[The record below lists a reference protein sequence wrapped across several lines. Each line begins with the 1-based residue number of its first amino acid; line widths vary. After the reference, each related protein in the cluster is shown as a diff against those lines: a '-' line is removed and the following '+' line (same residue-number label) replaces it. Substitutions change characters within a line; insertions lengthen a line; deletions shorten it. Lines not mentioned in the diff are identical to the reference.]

1 MSCMAMVIVSIPKLL
16 AGIYSPQAEVIR
28 TGASLLMV
36 VAVFQ
41 LFDGLQVVATGAL
54 RGAGN
59 THTPMLTNL
68 LGYWLIG
75 IPLGSFLAFRF
86 HWGPAGVWTGLC
98 VALIII
104 GSVLLT
110 VWGRLMQRLAH
121 PSSSFARTCAEG

>member
-1 MSCMAMVIVSIPKLL
+1 
-16 AGIYSPQAEVIR
+16 VIR
-28 TGASLLMV
+28 TGASLLLV

-75 IPLGSFLAFRF
+75 IPLGSFLAFKL

-104 GSVLLT
+104 GCVLVT
-110 VWGRLMQRLAH
+110 VWSRLMKRLAQEL
-121 PSSSFARTCAEG
+121 SQQVQSQAGSND